1 MSNVPHHDDIQS
13 NEESGDAGRL
23 ARQRLSKVRFQVPKD
38 RALERESAKNAFSV
52 SADVTTKSKT
62 ADYVTVKSGLHKR
75 LLDLLNESRFV
86 GASDDVLEEAVVEFV
101 ERILETEDL
110 PLNAVEERQL
120 ADDLKEETLGV
131 GPLAPLLGDPAVTDI
146 LVNRY
151 DQVYIER
158 FGRLENAD
166 VRFRDSEHLVRI
178 IQRIA
183 ARVGRRIDES
193 SPMVDARL
201 ADGSRVNAT
210 LPPVTIDG
218 PTLSIRRFGK
228 RRFRQDDLMRLGMF
242 SPAMRDFM
250 HAMVGSRSNVV
261 VAGGTGAGKS
271 TFLGAL
277 CEAIPSSERIVT
289 IEDAAELQLDQVHV
303 VRMETRP
310 HNLEGTG
317 RISARDLVINAL
329 RMRPDRIIVGE
340 VRGGEALDMLQA
352 MNTGHDGSLTTVH
365 ANSPRD
371 AVSRLETMVL
381 MAGLDLP
388 SRAIREQIAA
398 AIDLI
403 ISVRRYDDGIRRV
416 ESISE
421 LTGMEELT
429 PQLQEIFVFKQ
440 TGRKDRQIV
449 GDYQPTGIV
458 PRRVHMLRERWI
470 DNPQEK
476 FRSAGGNRRWPA
488 CLSESS
494 RSCC

>member
-1 MSNVPHHDDIQS
+1 MDD
-13 NEESGDAGRL
+13 ELDESARETRRL
-23 ARQRLSKVRFQVPKD
+23 VRERVSKFRFQTPKD
-38 RALERESAKNAFSV
+38 RAAQLDTPKNAFSV
-52 SADVTTKSKT
+52 SAAPVSRTKV
-62 ADYVTVKSGLHKR
+62 ADYVTVKTSLHQR
-75 LLDLLNESRFV
+75 LLDLLNESQFV
-86 GASDDVLEEAVVEFV
+86 NATDGILEQAVKDFVTDVLEQ
-101 ERILETEDL
+101 EDL
-110 PLNAVEERQL
+110 PLNEAEQLQL
-120 ADDLKEETLGV
+120 ADDLTEETLGV
-131 GPLAPLLGDPAVTDI
+131 GPLAGLLGDPAVSDI

-158 FGRLENAD
+158 FGQLESTD
-166 VRFRDSEHLVRI
+166 IRFRDSEHLVRI

-183 ARVGRRIDES
+183 ARVGRRVDES

-228 RRFRQDDLMRLGMF
+228 RRLRQEDLTRLGMF
-242 SPAMRDFM
+242 SPAMQEFM
-250 HAMVGSRSNVV
+250 SWMVIARSNII

-277 CEAIPSSERIVT
+277 CESIPDSERIVT
-289 IEDAAELQLDQVHV
+289 IEDAAELQLDQVHT

-310 HNLEGTG
+310 PNLEGSG
-317 RISARDLVINAL
+317 RIAARDLVVNAL

-340 VRGGEALDMLQA
+340 VRSGEALDMLQA

-371 AVSRLETMVL
+371 SVSRLETMVL
-381 MAGLDLP
+381 MAGLELP
-388 SRAIREQIAA
+388 SRAIREQIASA
-398 AIDLI
+398 VDFI

-429 PQLQEIFVFKQ
+429 PQLQEIFVFKER
-440 TGRKDRQIV
+440 GRKDRQIV
-449 GDYQPTGIV
+449 GEFVPTGIV
-458 PRRVHMLRERWI
+458 PRRVQQLRERGF
-470 DNPQEK
+470 DVPLNL
-476 FRSAGGNRRWPA
+476 FRDKQQAGRND
-488 CLSESS
+488 
-494 RSCC
+494 